1 MMLNATVIVKSTV
14 ISTQL
19 SAECIIGATGSLS
32 KQSENP
38 CIRYTSSE
46 CTPTHLRKLADFVS
60 RT

>member
-38 CIRYTSSE
+38 
-46 CTPTHLRKLADFVS
+46 
-60 RT
+60 